1 MGSSA
6 FEIILLPVLWGTFI
20 GIVAGTAILA
30 VMNVVDALVDWLGRR
45 ARSIEAVRR
54 AACVAPRQSYR
65 PAVRSGLRRIV
76 HG

>member
-6 FEIILLPVLWGTFI
+6 FEVILVPVLWGTFY

-30 VMNVVDALVDWLGRR
+30 VMNAVEALVAWLGRK
-45 ARSIEAVRR
+45 ARSIEAMYR
-54 AACVAPRQSYR
+54 AARVAPRRTYR
-65 PAVRSGLRRIV
+65 PAVRNTLSRGV